1 MNYILVDDTTLGYGG
16 ANALSKLKK
25 AGKTFKKAGKTLHK
39 VGKTLNK
46 VDETFGILDK
56 VSEYSA
62 ANRSSK
68 TSKLDTINIDLASC
82 QCTCDKLKTNFEGG
96 DSSDKI
102 ITDLKDNNND
112 NLFEWCMIFSI
123 LIIFYIT
130 HKLFK
135 KILPNIEIETND
147 DIELNK
153 FYFKIR
159 IILNIFFFML
169 LIIIG
174 YLISKYYKDCYII

>member
-16 ANALSKLKK
+16 ANAFSKLKK
-25 AGKTFKKAGKTLHK
+25 VGKTLKK

-62 ANRSSK
+62 AKRSSK
-68 TSKLDTINIDLASC
+68 ISNIDKTSNLDTIKIDLASC
-82 QCTCDKLKTNFEGG
+82 HCTCDKLKTNFEGG